1 MGKDTWGGRLKAE
14 ARVRVPGEAEG
25 TSQEAGGG
33 VASALA
39 TGGVGGDEGEA
50 SRKRKGTFLMAS
62 LFLCKVEDGVIC

>member
-33 VASALA
+33 VPSALA
-39 TGGVGGDEGEA
+39 TGGGGGE
-50 SRKRKGTFLMAS
+50 RGRGHP
-62 LFLCKVEDGVIC
+62 